1 MKNLYFIEYGCSQC
15 TEHLI
20 VEAKD
25 AAAAEYY
32 AYTSAQDCYFGYD
45 CNYIDPED
53 YPDATEEELVEIE
66 NEEMELD
73 IHYLAE
79 EFDESNEEHIE
90 TLREQDN
97 KPFEV

>member
-15 TEHLI
+15 TERLI

-32 AYTSAQDCYFGYD
+32 AYTSAQDCYFGYE

>member
-1 MKNLYFIEYGCSQC
+1 MKNLYFIEYGCTQC

-20 VEAKD
+20 IEAKD

-32 AYTSAQDCYFGYD
+32 AYTSAQDCYFGYE

-73 IHYLAE
+73 PSVFPEFSGPRQLLHYP
-79 EFDESNEEHIE
+79 ESAW
-90 TLREQDN
+90 LLL
-97 KPFEV
+97 PP

>member
-1 MKNLYFIEYGCSQC
+1 MKNLYFIEYGCSCC
-15 TEHLI
+15 TENLI

-25 AAAAEYY
+25 QAAAEYY
-32 AYTSAQDCYFGYD
+32 AYTSAQDCWYSYD
-45 CNYIDPED
+45 YNMIDPED

-66 NEEMELD
+66 QEEMELD

-90 TLREQDN
+90 TLREQNN

>member
-15 TEHLI
+15 TEYLI

-45 CNYIDPED
+45 CNYIEPED

-73 IHYLAE
+73 IHYCVELY
-79 EFDESNEEHIE
+79 DSDNEDHQMW
-90 TLREQDN
+90 LREQDG
-97 KPFEV
+97 KPFEI

>member
-1 MKNLYFIEYGCSQC
+1 MKNLYFIEYGCSCC

-25 AAAAEYY
+25 QAVAEYY
-32 AYTSAQDCYFGYD
+32 AYTSAQDCYFGYE

-53 YPDATEEELVEIE
+53 YPDATEEELVEME
-66 NEEMELD
+66 QEEMELD
-73 IHYLAE
+73 IHYSAE
-79 EFDESNEEHIE
+79 DFDESNEEHIE